1 MILVHLYRYT
11 TFVMEDSH
19 MGQISQ
25 PQHKNAA
32 AGENRDIGPFIEAVN
47 FDRTQ
52 QMNIE
57 IFGGV
62 LDPSNL
68 KFSVQENFIL

>member
-25 PQHKNAA
+25 PQHKNAG
-32 AGENRDIGPFIEAVN
+32 AGENRDIGSYMIELNVLENSAIAAVS
-47 FDRTQ
+47 F
-52 QMNIE
+52 
-57 IFGGV
+57 
-62 LDPSNL
+62 
-68 KFSVQENFIL
+68 

>member
-25 PQHKNAA
+25 PQHKNAG
-32 AGENRDIGPFIEAVN
+32 AGENRDIGFYMIE
-47 FDRTQ
+47 
-52 QMNIE
+52 
-57 IFGGV
+57 
-62 LDPSNL
+62 LL
-68 KFSVQENFIL
+68 ILAKQRINTKDIVFTLF